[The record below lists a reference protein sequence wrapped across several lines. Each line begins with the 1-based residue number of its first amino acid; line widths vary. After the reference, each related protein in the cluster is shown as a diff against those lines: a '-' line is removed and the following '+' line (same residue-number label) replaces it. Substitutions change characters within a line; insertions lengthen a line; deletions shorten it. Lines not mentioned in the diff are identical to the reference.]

1 MSQLDNLNNIDFN
14 NLTLADH
21 EKIGEALSQWAESDE
36 FFEALDKATILPRTP
51 EGVARAEKIVAAAT
65 RGRPALAETVN
76 GHSPSINARVT
87 PDIKDRLTRYTQ
99 EQGVSTSEVIRE
111 ALDKFLPQAA

>member
-1 MSQLDNLNNIDFN
+1 MPNEPH
-14 NLTLADH
+14 NLTMEEL
-21 EKIGEALSQWAESDE
+21 EALGEKLSVWAESDE
-36 FFEALDKATILPRTP
+36 FFEALETATITPRNADTI
-51 EGVARAEKIVAAAT
+51 ARAEKIVAAAT